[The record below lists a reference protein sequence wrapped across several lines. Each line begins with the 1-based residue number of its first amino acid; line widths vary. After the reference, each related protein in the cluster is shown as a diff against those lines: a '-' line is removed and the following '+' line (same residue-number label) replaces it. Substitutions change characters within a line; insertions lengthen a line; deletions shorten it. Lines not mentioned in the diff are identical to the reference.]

1 MYPEDIALILDM
13 YSKRAENKD
22 ADTEKE
28 QYISRILTKM
38 ELAELRKSKGLSQK
52 ELSALSGLSV
62 QCISD
67 IENSSSGNPTLKSI
81 TRYLDSLGY
90 EMLFRKKVF

>member
-1 MYPEDIALILDM
+1 MNSE
-13 YSKRAENKD
+13 ENK
-22 ADTEKE
+22 DTEKE

-67 IENSSSGNPTLKSI
+67 IENVSSGNPTLKSI
-81 TRYLDSLGY
+81 TRYLDSLGF

>member
-1 MYPEDIALILDM
+1 MHPEDVSLVMDI
-13 YSKRAENKD
+13 YSKHSENKD
-22 ADTEKE
+22 VDTKKE

-38 ELAELRKSKGLSQK
+38 ELVELRKSKGLSQK

-81 TRYLDSLGY
+81 TKYLDSLGY

>member
-1 MYPEDIALILDM
+1 MNSE
-13 YSKRAENKD
+13 ENK
-22 ADTEKE
+22 DTEKE

-67 IENSSSGNPTLKSI
+67 IENVSSGNPTLKSI
-81 TRYLDSLGY
+81 TRYLDSLGF
-90 EMLFRKKVF
+90 EMLFKKKTI